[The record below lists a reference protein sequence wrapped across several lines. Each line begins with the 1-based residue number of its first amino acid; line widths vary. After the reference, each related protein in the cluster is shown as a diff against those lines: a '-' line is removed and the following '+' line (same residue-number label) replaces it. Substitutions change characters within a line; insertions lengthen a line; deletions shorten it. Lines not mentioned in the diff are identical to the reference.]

1 MESIRQIGDIRGSRN
16 DGFDREYREVN
27 SKKSGTYKLFK
38 ESLVQV
44 KKVAD
49 LEGRQRKSTGKRQRQ
64 INNKF
69 NENDPPL

>member
-16 DGFDREYREVN
+16 DGFDRECREVN

-38 ESLVQV
+38 ESLIRV

-49 LEGRQRKSTGKRQRQ
+49 LEGRQRKSASKRQRQ